1 MMIGRD
7 IDERMR
13 PEMGGERH
21 EVLSVSTL
29 RRGTALDGVSFSV
42 RAGEIIGIAGL
53 VGSGRTELLRAIFGA
68 DRIDAGEMKLGGKVY
83 APRSPIDAVKSGVG
97 FVPED
102 RKREG
107 FIPSFTTSE
116 NVSLPNYDLVSTARI
131 WLDPPREARL
141 AMRMVSELRIDPP
154 VPRWRTN
161 HLSGG
166 NQQKVVLAKWLAK
179 RPKLLLI
186 DEPTHGVDVGAREEI
201 YRVIDDLAKAGTGV
215 VVVSSYLPEV
225 LRISDRILVMRDGR
239 IALEVERANASEEV
253 LLEAATRGAT

>member
-1 MMIGRD
+1 
-7 IDERMR
+7 
-13 PEMGGERH
+13 
-21 EVLSVSTL
+21 
-29 RRGTALDGVSFSV
+29 V
-42 RAGEIIGIAGL
+42 RAGEIVGIAGL

-68 DRIDAGEMKLGGKVY
+68 DRVDDGEMMLYGRRY
-83 APRSPIDAVKSGVG
+83 SPSSPAGAVKSGVG

-107 FIPSFTTSE
+107 LVAAFTVSQ
-116 NVSLPNYDLVSTARI
+116 NLSLPNYDIVSTARL
-131 WLDPPREARL
+131 WLDPGRELRL
-141 AMRMVSELRIDPP
+141 AQRMVTELRIDPP
-154 VPRWRTN
+154 IPRWPTN

-201 YRVIDDLAKAGTGV
+201 YRVIDELAKAGTGV

-239 IALEVERANASEEV
+239 IFLEVDRASASEEI
-253 LLEAATRGAT
+253 LLNAANGGSG